1 MITLV
6 VGFDQKE
13 AVVYHTFCQSV
24 LEKTSQPVA
33 FVPLAE
39 NALACVKPSQSD
51 GSNKFTYSRFLTPHL
66 MGFEGWAIYADG
78 DMICQE
84 DIANLWA
91 LRDES
96 KAVMVVKH
104 DYKTITTT
112 KYLDSVNA
120 DYPRKNWSSVVL
132 WNCGHPKNKV
142 LTPEFVGQ
150 ATGAELHRFTWLDD
164 EDIGELDKSWN
175 WLVQEYPN
183 NRKAKILHYTLGS
196 PCFKDYE
203 NVDTADIWD
212 QCFYRLTT
220 GMQ

>member
-13 AVVYHTFCQSV
+13 AIVYHTFCQSV

-39 NALACVKPSQSD
+39 NALACAKSAQND

-84 DIANLWA
+84 DIANLWT

-104 DYKTITTT
+104 DYQTIAST
-112 KYLDSVNA
+112 KYLDSVNV
-120 DYPRKNWSSVVL
+120 DYPRKNWSSLVL

-150 ATGAELHRFTWLDD
+150 ATGAKLHRFTWLDD

>member
-1 MITLV
+1 MIILV
-6 VGFDQKE
+6 IGFDQRE
-13 AVVYHTFCQSV
+13 SVVYHTFCQSV
-24 LEKTSQPVA
+24 LEKSSQPVS
-33 FVPLAE
+33 FVPLAG
-39 NALACVKPSQSD
+39 NALADVMPTQTD
-51 GSNKFTYSRFLTPHL
+51 GSNNFAYLRFLTPYL
-66 MGFEGWAIYADG
+66 MGFSGWAIYADG

-104 DYKTITTT
+104 DYQTIAST
-112 KYLDSVNA
+112 KYLDSVNV
-120 DYPRKNWSSVVL
+120 DYPRKNWSSLVL

-150 ATGAELHRFTWLDD
+150 ETGAKLHRFTWLDD

-175 WLVQEYPN
+175 WLVQEYPEN
-183 NRKAKILHYTLGS
+183 TKAKILHYTLGA
-196 PCFKDYE
+196 PCFKNYK
-203 NVDTADIWD
+203 NVDTADIWN
-212 QCFYRLTT
+212 QCFKRLTT

>member
-39 NALACVKPSQSD
+39 NALACVKPAQTD

-104 DYKTITTT
+104 DYQTIAST
-112 KYLDSVNA
+112 KYLDSVNV
-120 DYPRKNWSSVVL
+120 DYPRKNWSSLVL

-150 ATGAELHRFTWLDD
+150 ATGAKLHRFTWLDD
-164 EDIGELDKSWN
+164 EDIGDLDKSWN

-212 QCFYRLTT
+212 HCFYRLTT